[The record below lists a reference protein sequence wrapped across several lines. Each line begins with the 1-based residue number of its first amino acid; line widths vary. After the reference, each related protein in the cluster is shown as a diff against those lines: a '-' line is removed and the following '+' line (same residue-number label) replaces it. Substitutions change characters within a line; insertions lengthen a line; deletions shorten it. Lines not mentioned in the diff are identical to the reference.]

1 MKKYLFLILTLLLL
15 LLPCLSACAIGG
27 GGSGSGS
34 GGSDGSDSGS
44 DAGGDGGSEDGD
56 AEQIYSPGVSCPL
69 VYDGGASASVEK
81 LASWLTTVT
90 GEKPTSL
97 TSSDAEAENEIVIGR
112 CEREISKKAYRLMER
127 IDRESEELVRYL
139 IYSDGSSVAIAYDE
153 EVLGIPFAEAD
164 ALDFFIKEYCGANSL
179 AMERGVAA
187 SKVYSVVER
196 QREIDAVQLEEQWLE
211 AKKSLAA
218 LYGTENAD
226 EIVASLRE
234 LYSIY
239 SGDAISWLADLYDPE
254 IGGFYYS
261 NSARNN
267 EGFLPDLESTYQA
280 LSLLEG
286 TGALREVGGKVAEGI
301 PARMQQQIISFTK
314 SLQDPDN
321 GYFYHPQWSRVLTD
335 SLPQRRGRD
344 LTNAVNI
351 LGKFSALPTYDTP
364 SGIEGDGV
372 LADGTPV
379 LPAALKHAPLGS
391 SAIACAAR
399 VLAVNAEDV
408 NVTSHLRTKEAFIE
422 YLNAQDLNG
431 RSYYVGNLLE
441 SQANQI
447 LARDKVLAERGESY
461 RLSDILADWFDR
473 HQNKNTGTWYI
484 EDTVDFEAVNGILK
498 ISSTYHRINKQ
509 IPNPDLCIR
518 ACMLML
524 TDPTP
529 ARHVCDILNPW
540 YALTVIRNN
549 LVMHKGSDAEYL
561 AVLGEMVSKFP
572 SYARMTMER
581 LATLR
586 REDGSFGY
594 LPESSAPDAQGVP
607 AAVPG
612 SFEGDVN
619 ATYLATSGV
628 MGHLF
633 NALLV
638 NDDRV
643 QIFTEADRLR
653 FLLTVQ
659 SLGEIIKDIPFDDRD
674 SASGDY
680 VRKYGGVYY
689 IEQSSTYNLET
700 VYRYTT
706 EVRHDKDIT
715 KETHEYMQ
723 VVSDDD
729 KLSGVLEYGKASLES
744 YYGLCFGYSSGQEVG
759 NCIVFETEIKI
770 NNIAEEVLGKIAAG
784 SPPVLIDLQAAKTT
798 DLTAANVST
807 NIFYDKIGAIYLK
820 ESGEEYTSAFSHP
833 TVGWQYK
840 GYGTMGR
847 DFSSGSWYTVAL
859 ELYGNGIAKYY
870 VNNLYVGEARVLED
884 TSVFDEIDTMRFALN
899 SKAVGCNVWLDNTY
913 FGRINKDYVP
923 GDKAVSYDGFVFE
936 AGEYFENLGGLDYE
950 LAMVKP
956 LENSGYLLR
965 STWYTK
971 DNMEGKPQNEMT
983 NEYLRISEGAA
994 ASRAGKVLEFTTLK
1008 SNGKGI
1014 YLRENIAPTG
1024 DVFVFEADISLTV
1037 DGASARS
1044 LLSRGE
1050 YYLASVSLASSAAAT
1065 SVTSTDPNSTLAEL
1079 CRIYVKADP
1088 EGRLRYYINRP
1099 YNSAGFGVCYA
1110 ESEITEGWHRFTA
1123 EVYRD
1128 EGVIKYYIDGEYL
1141 SEYSAAED
1149 VIRESFDEFNSV
1161 KLSFRDPIDNSTVW
1175 LDNSFIG
1182 RVKKTYV
1189 DEKPAPT
1196 PPATDVEGSLG
1207 EDNAPSYDKNGWD

>member
-1 MKKYLFLILTLLLL
+1 MKKLFLFTLALLLL
-15 LLPCLSACAIGG
+15 LLPSLSACSGG
-27 GGSGSGS
+27 ADNGGAGE
-34 GGSDGSDSGS
+34 GGSDGLNE
-44 DAGGDGGSEDGD
+44 AR
-56 AEQIYSPGVSCPL
+56 AEEIYSAGKSCTL
-69 VYDGGASASVEK
+69 VYDGGASASVEA
-81 LASWLTTVT
+81 LASRLTAMT
-90 GEKPTSL
+90 GVKPTSL
-97 TSSDAEAENEIVIGR
+97 TSRDGERENEIVIGS
-112 CEREISKKAYRLMER
+112 CERDISKKAYRLLER
-127 IDRESEELVRYL
+127 TERESEEFLRFL
-139 IYSDGSSVAIAYDE
+139 IYSDGFSVAIAFDE
-153 EVLGIPFAEAD
+153 EVLGTPFAEAD
-164 ALDFFIKEYCGANSL
+164 AIDFFIKEYCVGSSL
-179 AMERGVAA
+179 VMERGVAA
-187 SKVYSVVER
+187 SEIYSIVDR
-196 QREIDAVQLEEQWLE
+196 QREIDKESVEEQWLE
-211 AKKSLAA
+211 AEKSLAE
-218 LYGTENAD
+218 LYGGESAAV
-226 EIVASLRE
+226 IIASLRE

-239 SGDAISWLADLYDPE
+239 SGSAISWLADLYDPE

-286 TGALREVGGKVAEGI
+286 TGALREVGGKVAEGL
-301 PARMQQQIISFTK
+301 PAWMQQQIIAFTK

-351 LGKFSALPTYDTP
+351 LEKFSTLPTYDTP
-364 SGIEGDGV
+364 SGIEGDGI

-379 LPAALKHAPLGS
+379 LPTALKHTPLGS
-391 SAIACAAR
+391 SAVTCAAR

-408 NVTSHLRTKEAFIE
+408 NVTAHLRTKEAFIE

-447 LARDKVLAERGESY
+447 LARDKVLAERGEDY
-461 RLSDILADWFDR
+461 RLSDILASWFDK
-473 HQNKNTGTWYI
+473 HQNPRTGTWYKD
-484 EDTVDFEAVNGILK
+484 DTVDFEAVNGILK
-498 ISSTYHRINKQ
+498 ISSTYHRIEKQ
-509 IPNPDLCIR
+509 VPNPDLCIR
-518 ACMLML
+518 ACMMML
-524 TDPTP
+524 TDPAP

-607 AAVPG
+607 AAVPD
-612 SFEGDVN
+612 SYEGDVN

-633 NALLV
+633 NALCI
-638 NDDRV
+638 NDARV

-653 FLLTVQ
+653 FILTVED
-659 SLGEIIKDIPFDDRD
+659 LGEIVKDIPFDDRD

-770 NNIAEEVLGKIAAG
+770 NNITEEVLGKIADG

-833 TVGWQYK
+833 TVGWQYR

-847 DFSSGSWYTVAL
+847 DFSSGSWYTVAI
-859 ELYGNGIAKYY
+859 ELYSNGIAKYY
-870 VNNLYVGEARVLED
+870 VNNTYVGEARVLED

-913 FGRINKDYVP
+913 FGRINKDYEP
-923 GDKAVSYDGFVFE
+923 GDKAVSYDGFLFE

-956 LENSGYLLR
+956 LENSGYLVR

-971 DNMEGKPQNEMT
+971 DNMEGKLLSEMT
-983 NEYLRISEGAA
+983 NEYLRIAEGDAA
-994 ASRAGKVLEFTTLK
+994 LRVGRVLEFTTLK
-1008 SNGKGI
+1008 SNAKGI
-1014 YLRENIAPTG
+1014 YLRENIAPAG
-1024 DVFVFEADISLTV
+1024 NVFVFEADISLTV
-1037 DGASARS
+1037 DGASALRLIS
-1044 LLSRGE
+1044 QGE
-1050 YYLASVSLASSAAAT
+1050 YYLASVSLASSAAAS
-1065 SVTSTDPNSTLAEL
+1065 SVTGTDPNTTFAEL

-1088 EGRLRYYINRP
+1088 EGKLRYYINRP
-1099 YNSAGFGVCYA
+1099 YNSAGVGVCHA

-1128 EGVIKYYIDGEYL
+1128 EGVVKYYIDGEYL

-1161 KLSFRDPIDNSTVW
+1161 KLSFRDAIDDTSIW
-1175 LDNSFIG
+1175 LDESFVG
-1182 RVKKTYV
+1182 KVKKTYV